1 MGNVI
6 PWSEIHPSIRSEE
19 PFVAVVIVDPQRQ
32 ICISELVPFEEQS
45 MHSPEVAAQEMIGA
59 VQAAARA
66 VGGRGPGRQRLSG
79 AAQRRAHA
87 AGAAGRRRAIGGQAF
102 RAKEPFRQPAD
113 HVALPGGVSR
123 AMRCSSRDLTAG
135 HSRSVIEKMTVSR

>member
-45 MHSPEVAAQEMIGA
+45 MRSPEVAAQEMIGA
-59 VQAAARA
+59 VQAAAARVASGYRA
-66 VGGRGPGRQRLSG
+66 
-79 AAQRRAHA
+79 RR
-87 AGAAGRRRAIGGQAF
+87 
-102 RAKEPFRQPAD
+102 KDEPTLL
-113 HVALPGGVSR
+113 VLPGG
-123 AMRCSSRDLTAG
+123 AG
-135 HSRSVIEKMTVSR
+135 RPAARRSARQNRSDSPPIMTLFPEE

>member
-45 MHSPEVAAQEMIGA
+45 LRSPDVAAQEMIGA
-59 VQAAARA
+59 VQAAAARGASGYRA
-66 VGGRGPGRQRLSG
+66 
-79 AAQRRAHA
+79 RR
-87 AGAAGRRRAIGGQAF
+87 
-102 RAKEPFRQPAD
+102 KDEPPLL
-113 HVALPGGVSR
+113 VLPGG
-123 AMRCSSRDLTAG
+123 AG
-135 HSRSVIEKMTVSR
+135 PPMGGAGRPTRKRRSQDPPIMSLFPEE

>member
-45 MHSPEVAAQEMIGA
+45 MRSPEVAAQEMIGA
-59 VQAAARA
+59 VQAAAARVASGYRA
-66 VGGRGPGRQRLSG
+66 
-79 AAQRRAHA
+79 RR
-87 AGAAGRRRAIGGQAF
+87 
-102 RAKEPFRQPAD
+102 KDEPTLL
-113 HVALPGGVSR
+113 VLPGG
-123 AMRCSSRDLTAG
+123 AQ
-135 HSRSVIEKMTVSR
+135 RSARKNRSQNPSIMSLFPEE

>member
-45 MHSPEVAAQEMIGA
+45 LRSPEVAAQEMIGA
-59 VQAAARA
+59 VQAAAARVASGYRA
-66 VGGRGPGRQRLSG
+66 
-79 AAQRRAHA
+79 RR
-87 AGAAGRRRAIGGQAF
+87 
-102 RAKEPFRQPAD
+102 KDEPTLL
-113 HVALPGGVSR
+113 VLPGGGGARRPARKSR
-123 AMRCSSRDLTAG
+123 PQDQPLMSLFP
-135 HSRSVIEKMTVSR
+135 EE

>member
-45 MHSPEVAAQEMIGA
+45 LRSPEVAAQEMIGA
-59 VQAAARA
+59 VQAAAARVASGYRA
-66 VGGRGPGRQRLSG
+66 RRKDEPTLLVLPGGRQRTAS
-79 AAQRRAHA
+79 AQRSVR
-87 AGAAGRRRAIGGQAF
+87 
-102 RAKEPFRQPAD
+102 K
-113 HVALPGGVSR
+113 
-123 AMRCSSRDLTAG
+123 
-135 HSRSVIEKMTVSR
+135 SRSQNTSIMSLFPEA